1 MGILVVSL
9 TTLAGISFRFFI
21 GINAVRYTTLAV
33 ISLRIQYIRG
43 GRIPFYRLQ
52 PAKVE
57 RIP

>member
-33 ISLRIQYIRG
+33 ISLRIQYIRS

-57 RIP
+57 